1 MLACLHTYTHVHT
14 WHTSMYR
21 SDIICIHMLRHVCM
35 YTHMH
40 THIESICYSVHTH
53 THRHTDTHTHTHR
66 HTHRHTHTVI
76 CTHTAPNHTSC
87 LLQDCCCADYN
98 INNINLNH
106 WLRTF
111 RDRASQG
118 QSPTFLAVQPTGL
131 SLITAQV
138 LDSLSPHQQWQCIL
152 KSRSAYQNRLR
163 FLSDQAFFLWG

>member
-1 MLACLHTYTHVHT
+1 MLACLHTYTHVHMHT

-21 SDIICIHMLRHVCM
+21 SDIIYIHMLRHACM
-35 YTHMH
+35 HTHTH
-40 THIESICYSVHTH
+40 THIESIC
-53 THRHTDTHTHTHR
+53 THTHTH
-66 HTHRHTHTVI
+66 THTVT

-106 WLRTF
+106 WLCTF

-118 QSPTFLAVQPTGL
+118 QSPTFLAVQPTDL
-131 SLITAQV
+131 PLIIAQV

-152 KSRSAYQNRLR
+152 KSRSAYQNRLH
-163 FLSDQAFFLWG
+163 FLSGQAFFLWG